1 MGSGESQ
8 FILKY
13 APPYRRPTVARGE
26 ARSEA
31 AGGGRR
37 GERDRW
43 QPLAAPAAER
53 GALLWKLVAR
63 TMGGATMGELMAQAR
78 AAGISVADIEECL
91 NENLLA
97 PKEALAALTQR
108 RVSFCV
114 AGCECHLYCRR
125 ARAMRVTSRAA
136 DRGG

>member
-1 MGSGESQ
+1 M
-8 FILKY
+8 
-13 APPYRRPTVARGE
+13 A
-26 ARSEA
+26 
-31 AGGGRR
+31 
-37 GERDRW
+37 
-43 QPLAAPAAER
+43 
-53 GALLWKLVAR
+53 
-63 TMGGATMGELMAQAR
+63 GATMGELMAQAR

>member
-1 MGSGESQ
+1 MCD
-8 FILKY
+8 LKLCVLQVQSKLEAETSPSAGRQQDTSTTAASHSS
-13 APPYRRPTVARGE
+13 AP
-26 ARSEA
+26 
-31 AGGGRR
+31 
-37 GERDRW
+37 
-43 QPLAAPAAER
+43 PAAER
-53 GALLWKLVAR
+53 GALLRKHVAR

-108 RVSFCV
+108 RVSFCI
-114 AGCECHLYCRR
+114 AGCECYLYCRR